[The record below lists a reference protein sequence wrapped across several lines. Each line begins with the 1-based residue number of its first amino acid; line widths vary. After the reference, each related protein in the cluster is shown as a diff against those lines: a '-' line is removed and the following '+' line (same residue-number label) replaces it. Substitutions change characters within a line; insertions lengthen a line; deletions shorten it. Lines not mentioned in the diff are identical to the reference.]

1 MYKEEQLLFCLK
13 DVSGDSVSLKLLEL
27 PLFQTK
33 EENMSPPR
41 RQLASAK
48 VSWDTP
54 MHQLQPKFNYS
65 SGSCNTQE
73 RPCYKGN
80 QIYWPWLIP
89 LSSSIENAL
98 GKYFCPGVY
107 TELLQYLF
115 DSVGP
120 YFQQYMEHCTACAPT
135 YLALCAKQVD
145 FEVFCLES
153 VNIIQKNCQPH
164 YLNVSELCYCNEI
177 MSKGATDH
185 GPGYFQWGIAVQ
197 KYSSLSGFLASLTSI
212 VSKGWISCHIL
223 QGNTQYS
230 ELIQWSFNDAL
241 LQSDFEFHATGIIL
255 CYVFVQW
262 EIPWIGVSQRSSFQD
277 CSVGRELLCGSI
289 SLWEM
294 SWSSLFDSLRV
305 IQSRCELGSC
315 IFWLWVAV
323 LFFPLGIQT
332 LKGPMEQWDPGI
344 AKIYTAMN
352 PAGGDIVTLY
362 PSDVTSLFTS
372 ILSNVQD
379 FEPYLASD
387 SFPWEKIS
395 GAYVLVQPVL
405 CPIRPEAHIRVSRP
419 DDYNF
424 SYVLVLGE
432 ECIPIQPT
440 RDALHLPQAENTF
453 WQASTVS
460 HFIAYSTQMAC
471 ELLHWKITWPLYF
484 VCSTWGNKSNK
495 I

>member
-1 MYKEEQLLFCLK
+1 
-13 DVSGDSVSLKLLEL
+13 
-27 PLFQTK
+27 
-33 EENMSPPR
+33 
-41 RQLASAK
+41 
-48 VSWDTP
+48 
-54 MHQLQPKFNYS
+54 
-65 SGSCNTQE
+65 
-73 RPCYKGN
+73 
-80 QIYWPWLIP
+80 
-89 LSSSIENAL
+89 
-98 GKYFCPGVY
+98 
-107 TELLQYLF
+107 
-115 DSVGP
+115 
-120 YFQQYMEHCTACAPT
+120 
-135 YLALCAKQVD
+135 
-145 FEVFCLES
+145 
-153 VNIIQKNCQPH
+153 
-164 YLNVSELCYCNEI
+164 
-177 MSKGATDH
+177 
-185 GPGYFQWGIAVQ
+185 
-197 KYSSLSGFLASLTSI
+197 
-212 VSKGWISCHIL
+212 
-223 QGNTQYS
+223 
-230 ELIQWSFNDAL
+230 
-241 LQSDFEFHATGIIL
+241 
-255 CYVFVQW
+255 
-262 EIPWIGVSQRSSFQD
+262 
-277 CSVGRELLCGSI
+277 
-289 SLWEM
+289 M

-460 HFIAYSTQMAC
+460 HFIAYSSQVAC

-495 I
+495 ILHSTEVRCEGYLEKTNAPLQPFSTRTVQVFLLVNWSHTGKCDCQHLTSGTESIGPFQFLASIAMWIHSLEFSQGKLSWDSGIWAILFTQVEATRSGNVPVPAYYCFHCLDHPDYFDDVSGDPDYYLDVFRDQVPIGHEYYLGVFLEQLDDVRYLNLVKVCLDYDTHHDLGEIMKHQVPWDPGGSTWHWLEDKPKFKEGGMLATSFLLSLWAGPGAISTGPWASRAPLEPPTATYTRRLMMDKAAGNRTASASSAFCLPLPPVFLFLPL